1 LGDTGFLCSQVAG
14 VQRLPLWFL
23 VSSLWWEP
31 RILPIGNEMTTGMR
45 TRGDSS
51 AAREYSFVRW
61 RPHRGTE
68 CGMTNHAKS
77 NREGID
83 DQEESA

>member
-1 LGDTGFLCSQVAG
+1 
-14 VQRLPLWFL
+14 
-23 VSSLWWEP
+23 
-31 RILPIGNEMTTGMR
+31 MTTGMR

-51 AAREYSFVRW
+51 TAREYSFVRW
-61 RPHRGTE
+61 RPNRGAE

-77 NREGID
+77 NRGID

>member
-1 LGDTGFLCSQVAG
+1 
-14 VQRLPLWFL
+14 
-23 VSSLWWEP
+23 
-31 RILPIGNEMTTGMR
+31 MTTGMR